1 MTEVADDLADIRT
14 YMRRTGPACSVS
26 MHLTRLP
33 EPVAVLVARALADRS
48 LDATAISAWL
58 KDKHGTYISPES
70 MSRHRNGRCLCGRS
84 G

>member
-1 MTEVADDLADIRT
+1 MTEVADDLASIRA
-14 YMRRTGPACSVS
+14 YMRRTGPSCSVS
-26 MHLTRLP
+26 ANLMQMP
-33 EPVAVLVARALADRS
+33 EPVARLVERALVDRS

-58 KDKHGTYISPES
+58 KDKHGIYIAPEN